1 MNVPEAT
8 FKLEGISP
16 RALQHPADRAAT
28 AALQQVPYLDA
39 VIRKLIELGYER
51 AYRAAYLGSSV
62 RLGQEQLPHIWVL
75 EREVFN
81 ILDLPEVPDLYLTQM
96 PFANA
101 MTIGA
106 GQPIIVLNSELVRLL
121 DTDGLRAV
129 IAHEATHV
137 LADHVLYATALQI
150 LLGLSARLPLLAGLP
165 IRAVRAALLEW
176 FRAAEL
182 TCDRGAAVVTRQP
195 MAVCRSLMALAG
207 GEATSELNLDA
218 FIAQGLDYKEGGR
231 GLERL
236 TRLLIDLNI
245 THPMP
250 VKRIHELLNWVQ
262 SGEYDRIVDGSY
274 VRRGEEPP
282 PREEAEAAGQH
293 YAERIKDAFR
303 SAGESVQDVG
313 QQLGDWL
320 AKQRRSESESGGSDS
335 GGSGSGSGGSDSP
348 ESGSDSS

>member
-1 MNVPEAT
+1 VGVPEAT
-8 FKLEGISP
+8 FKLKGISP

-28 AALQQVPYLDA
+28 AALHQVPYLDQ
-39 VIRKLIELGYER
+39 VVKKLIELGYER
-51 AYRAAYLGSSV
+51 ALRQAYLGSSV
-62 RLGQEQLPHIWVL
+62 RLGQEQLSHIWVL

-81 ILDLPEVPDLYLTQM
+81 VLDLPEVPDLYLTQM

-101 MTIGA
+101 ATVGA

-137 LADHVLYATALQI
+137 LSEHVLYGTALQI

-165 IRAVRAALLEW
+165 VRAVRAALLEW
-176 FRAAEL
+176 SRAAEL

-195 MAVCRSLMALAG
+195 MAVCRSLLALAG
-207 GEATSELNLDA
+207 GQAASELNLDA
-218 FIAQGLDYKEGGR
+218 FIAQGLDYREGGR

-250 VKRIHELLNWVQ
+250 VRRIHELLKWVQ
-262 SGEYDRIVDGSY
+262 EGEYDRIVDGDF

-293 YAERIKDAFR
+293 YADRVKDAFR

-320 AKQRRSESESGGSDS
+320 SKQRSGGGESS
-335 GGSGSGSGGSDSP
+335 GSGSGSGSGGPDSSDS
-348 ESGSDSS
+348 D